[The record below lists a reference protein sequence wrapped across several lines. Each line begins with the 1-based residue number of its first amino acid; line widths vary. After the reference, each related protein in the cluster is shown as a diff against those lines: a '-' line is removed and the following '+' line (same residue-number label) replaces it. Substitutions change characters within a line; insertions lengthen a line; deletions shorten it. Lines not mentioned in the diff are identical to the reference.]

1 MKITPLE
8 LRQFEFEKTF
18 RGYSIEEVD
27 MFINNLAQE
36 WERVLTETK
45 MMRMQLELAEKEAA
59 KLREIEL
66 TLFKTL
72 KTAEDTSTMITEQAN
87 QQASRNLS
95 EASMKAN
102 KQVADAQMEADKY
115 LAEAKI
121 EAEKI
126 LSGARLK
133 ANDILQQADDK
144 AKYVKEDVLSEV
156 KAIENDF
163 NALVNYKEQ
172 LLTQMRGFAIA
183 TVEHVERFEGKF
195 DIKAIES
202 KIQKAND
209 LVAVTSPP
217 EEENKT
223 GVEKIVE
230 EESSVELT
238 EESEEETTD
247 VNFVENIDEETIEDV
262 EEEEIEDTSDDELED
277 DEEVVVQAEVAEL
290 DEDVLENYDD
300 DKGEK
305 VVESYEEVETETE
318 GIEEEGKAD
327 FSVINSIKEKI
338 TGTSSGEQKRTEE
351 KVEEVA
357 SVIPSS
363 VNKFAIEEVEYTA
376 AIGDDLTRIE
386 GVGPKVQD
394 ILKDAGILTF
404 RDIATTPLYKI
415 KEHLQNAGPHYN
427 MVDSSTWTEQALLA
441 AEGRW
446 DELEVRQEELIGGRE
461 AETETEK
468 KSEPVAMV
476 AKTYVETKPTVVENR
491 EVVETETEEPAEK
504 VVESNLENI
513 TEEMLEKVN
522 KVKSAI
528 RKAMSE
534 KSEKSDAEKEK
545 GNLPTLDDVLK
556 RNRGKGSGSFFDNI
570 D

>member
-277 DEEVVVQAEVAEL
+277 GEEVVVQAEVAEL

-415 KEHLQNAGPHYN
+415 KEHLQNAGSHYN